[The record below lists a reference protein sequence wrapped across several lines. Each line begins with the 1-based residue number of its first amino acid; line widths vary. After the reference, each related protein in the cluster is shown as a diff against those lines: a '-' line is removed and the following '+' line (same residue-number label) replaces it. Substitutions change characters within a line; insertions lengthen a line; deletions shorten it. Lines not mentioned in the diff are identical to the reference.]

1 MGQTVHSTI
10 LDLSEGNT
18 LGIRLQGRL
27 TKGDNATFLP
37 TLDEV
42 IVKFERFRLL
52 IELKGL
58 QGLEPGE
65 LWQKLGFESRHFEG
79 CERLA
84 LIAEGDWMKAVDVL
98 SRPFPNG
105 NSRCFS
111 PAELRKAWVWLKSG
125 EKPSGN

>member
-10 LDLSEGNT
+10 LDLSEGKA

-37 TLDEV
+37 TLDEMMA
-42 IVKFERFRLL
+42 KHKRFRLL
-52 IELKGL
+52 LELKGL
-58 QGLEPGE
+58 QGIEPVE

-84 LIAEGDWMKAVDVL
+84 LIADKDWMKAVDIL
-98 SRPFPNG
+98 SKPFLNG
-105 NSRCFS
+105 SSKCFS
-111 PAELRKAWVWLKSG
+111 PPELRQAWVWLKNG
-125 EKPSGN
+125 EKPSGK